1 MVFQSQQRDSSCF
14 GHGATHH
21 LTGECFE
28 TRIAAE
34 RVESSVDLDTAE
46 DAGVEGRE
54 IFVTFLQQSQ
64 RLILVP
70 QSQVDDRK
78 RIRRNVTLLRLIR

>member
-1 MVFQSQQRDSSCF
+1 MVFQSQQRDSWCF

-28 TRIAAE
+28 TWIAAE

-70 QSQVDDRK
+70 QSEVDDCK

>member
-1 MVFQSQQRDSSCF
+1 MRLRPDSRRFGDGVAHYLADQR
-14 GHGATHH
+14 
-21 LTGECFE
+21 FE
-28 TRIAAE
+28 TRIAAQ
-34 RVESSVDLDTAE
+34 RIESSVDLDTAE

-64 RLILVP
+64 RFILI
-70 QSQVDDRK
+70 SEGQVDDRK

>member
-1 MVFQSQQRDSSCF
+1 MVFQSQHRDSWCF

-21 LTGECFE
+21 LPGECFE
-28 TRIAAE
+28 TWIAAE

-70 QSQVDDRK
+70 QSQVDDR
-78 RIRRNVTLLRLIR
+78 NNCPSRLT